1 MSTTPVESWAGVDL
15 AQVGPIYPF
24 FGWEVFFTLVIL
36 VAYVVWQ
43 IVQFRGE
50 NRLLSRQA
58 AVLDQPR
65 ALERALAERR
75 IDIGVDGNAPANA
88 RSHDSMK
95 TKSV

>member
-24 FGWEVFFTLVIL
+24 FGWEVFFTLVVL

-43 IVQFRGE
+43 IVQFRAE
-50 NRLLSRQA
+50 NRMLSRQA

-65 ALERALAERR
+65 ALERALAEKR
-75 IDIGVDGNAPANA
+75 IDISIDGTTPVTD

-95 TKSV
+95 TRSV